1 MAKDNKKI
9 RVLEVVSGLSPEGIG
24 TFVLNVFENI
34 DKDKVEI
41 SFALAT
47 EYKQFYEERLLKQG
61 AKIYRTYEIGD
72 GLTGKL
78 KHFINIIKIIK
89 KEGPFDVVH
98 SHMDFFNGINLFAAF
113 IARVPLRISHAH
125 IEMDRKYL
133 STSKKIYN
141 SIMRFFIRIFSNKK
155 VGCSQNA
162 NLYING
168 VFENSIVVNNG
179 INLDKFRGIYG
190 LKKHVDVN
198 IDSNKINFITIG
210 RIEEQKNPVF
220 IVEIINELKKLNSN
234 IHLYW
239 VGVGTLENR
248 IKEMIKEYNLDEY
261 ITLLGKRSDI
271 PDLLSNMN
279 FMLFPSKWE
288 GLGIVLIEAQS
299 AGVPCFISNTI
310 PKEANLGLCTVLDLD
325 RNAKEWSNKIN
336 MYIREKSYNNKVN
349 EEVLNLYNI
358 KNVVKKLEKIYS
370 KQESM

>member
-47 EYKQFYEERLLKQG
+47 EYKQFYEQRLLKQG
-61 AKIYRTYEIGD
+61 AKIYRTYEIGY
-72 GLTGKL
+72 GLMGKL

-98 SHMDFFNGINLFAAF
+98 SHMDFFNGINLLSAY
-113 IARVPLRISHAH
+113 IARVPIRISHAH
-125 IEMDRKYL
+125 IYMDRKYL

-168 VFENSIVVNNG
+168 ICENSIVINNG

-190 LKKHVDVN
+190 LKKHVDID

-210 RIEEQKNPVF
+210 RIEEEKNPFF

-239 VGVGTLENR
+239 VGIGTLENR

-261 ITLLGKRSDI
+261 ITLLGKRNDI

-279 FMLFPSKWE
+279 FMLFPSKCE

-325 RNAKEWSNKIN
+325 RNAKEWGNQID
-336 MYIREKSYNNKVN
+336 MHIREKSYNNKIN
-349 EEVLNLYNI
+349 EDVLNLYNI
-358 KNVVKKLEKIYS
+358 KNVVKKLEDIYS
-370 KQESM
+370 K